1 MPKGNNIQVAL
12 CIIAMVVSMPV
23 ARAQFAS
30 DNAAMPSGDV
40 WPDGIIWPP
49 LPMREMGSGTADE
62 PDPRS
67 GTGLPPSDDGA
78 PEVRIPP
85 PQITLDITLT
95 MRRTHARAGK
105 RRSPRFCG

>member
-12 CIIAMVVSMPV
+12 CIIAMVVSIPG
-23 ARAQFAS
+23 ARAQLAS
-30 DNAAMPSGDV
+30 NNTAMPSGDV

-67 GTGLPPSDDGA
+67 GTGLWPDNEDTL
-78 PEVRIPP
+78 ERRIPS
-85 PQITLDITLT
+85 PQIKLDITLT
-95 MRRTHARAGK
+95 MRRTHARPG
-105 RRSPRFCG
+105 RHRSHRLCR